1 MFTIIVLLYLQQ
13 GLEVTLERATLHG
26 GFHTRAECEAAATRL
41 RGPVP
46 IPHTYAAAW
55 HDALC
60 VPINRDVHVN
70 ETAPLELGKLLQ
82 QAPAQG
88 CQAEGA
94 WRRVA
99 ELCAP
104 QGHER

>member
-13 GLEVTLERATLHG
+13 GLDVTLDHASLHG
-26 GFHTRAECEAAATRL
+26 SYRGKAECEAAATRL

-55 HDALC
+55 HDTLC
-60 VPINRDVHVN
+60 VPINRDVKVN
-70 ETAPLELGKLLQ
+70 ETAPLDLGKLLQ
-82 QAPAQG
+82 QAPPQG

-94 WRRVA
+94 WRRLA

-104 QGHER
+104 PKRDR